1 MLKGSANIRTMNNEL
16 VVGKIEFGRTPKA
29 PEDFLSVDHV
39 INDAVALRMYKALSV
54 IALNPNISSILSN
67 LDPKALQQVEDAR
80 EEYQASYQFSNIDNL

>member
-1 MLKGSANIRTMNNEL
+1 MNNEL

-29 PEDFLSVDHV
+29 PEDFISLDHV

-54 IALNPNISSILSN
+54 IALTPGIKSILSN

>member
-1 MLKGSANIRTMNNEL
+1 M

-54 IALNPNISSILSN
+54 IALDERIVDMLHS
-67 LDPKALQQVEDAR
+67 LDPKALEQVQDAR
-80 EEYQASYQFSNIDNL
+80 EEYQASYQLSDIDNL

>member
-1 MLKGSANIRTMNNEL
+1 MNNGNM

-54 IALNPNISSILSN
+54 IALNPNIKSVLSN

>member
-1 MLKGSANIRTMNNEL
+1 MNNNL
-16 VVGKIEFGRTPKA
+16 VVGKVEFGRTPKA
-29 PEDFLSVDHV
+29 PEDFITLDYV

-54 IALNPNISSILSN
+54 IALNPNIKSVLSN

>member
-1 MLKGSANIRTMNNEL
+1 MNNNL
-16 VVGKIEFGRTPKA
+16 VVGKVEFGRTPKA

-54 IALNPNISSILSN
+54 IALNPNIRSVLSN